1 MVIIGPSV
9 GILCPRDIWIHNK
22 LHARIRSLCTYL
34 SFRHIHKQNPTL
46 RNIQAY
52 ICIYIG
58 VERLERS
65 NQSHKQN
72 NPLLRH
78 IHMHMCGNSHI
89 TYIYKYIHTHIH
101 KHIHTHTHTHTHECF
116 EVLGIRWLT
125 YKHAHSKVPPI
136 WLHTYIYIHT
146 CAHTCVMWPNS
157 YCKAY

>member
-58 VERLERS
+58 VERLEHS

-72 NPLLRH
+72 NPLPRH

-101 KHIHTHTHTHTHECF
+101 KHIHACMVIGRF
-116 EVLGIRWLT
+116 NSI
-125 YKHAHSKVPPI
+125 KVPRNYFQSLTWNNADSNVECKSPL
-136 WLHTYIYIHT
+136 LHSPV
-146 CAHTCVMWPNS
+146 AHPTIPN
-157 YCKAY
+157 